1 MKLAVAMI
9 RMPREAPPEFINN
22 PKAAAFRNSLGAID
36 GSYYPVLAPDNV
48 KERYRNRKGC
58 ISFNV
63 CAVVTYNGLFAYM
76 LVGWEGSA
84 HDMRVFHDAVSRRLR
99 IPEGR
104 YLLADAGYEGA
115 TALLVPY
122 RGVRYHLQEYGVANR
137 RPQHY
142 TELYNLRHS
151 QFRIIVEQTFGIHKN
166 TFKILKQAPKYG
178 IATMTRIIYATAGI
192 FNFMRGA
199 DKMPNDI
206 WNIGQAEAPVN
217 TNDATNM
224 AELRETLA
232 IQMWDEY
239 LRVLRRRGQQPGSFN
254 GV

>member
-1 MKLAVAMI
+1 
-9 RMPREAPPEFINN
+9 MPREAPPHFLNN

-63 CAVVTYNGLFAYM
+63 CAVVTHDGLFAYM

-99 IPEGR
+99 IPKGR

-122 RGVRYHLQEYGVANR
+122 RGVRYHLQERGAGNR
-137 RPQHY
+137 RPRDR

-151 QFRIIVEQTFGIHKN
+151 QFRIIVEQTFGVHKG
-166 TFKILKQAPKYG
+166 TFKILKQAPTYG
-178 IATMTRIIYATAGI
+178 ITTMTKIIYATAGI

-199 DKMPNDI
+199 DSTSSDV
-206 WNIGQAEAPVN
+206 WNVGQAEALVN
-217 TNDATNM
+217 TDDAGTM
-224 AELRETLA
+224 EELRETLA
-232 IQMWDEY
+232 TQMWDEY
-239 LRVLRRRGQQPGSFN
+239 VRVLKERA
-254 GV
+254 